1 MSDDDIFASILNY
14 SEDRVS
20 RKRTIQNRNMD
31 GPHLIRVEDY
41 IRYEE
46 GSDEPYA
53 TIIVNRLPILRTTKK
68 GVWIRD
74 ECYRERFVLLGA
86 NKYNKRYAYEK
97 VEDALHSYK
106 CRKGW
111 QKHHGE
117 RAIKHAAIGMELAKM
132 LSEHLKEK
140 TDEPR

>member
-1 MSDDDIFASILNY
+1 MSGEFTSILDGFETPL
-14 SEDRVS
+14 SK
-20 RKRTIQNRNMD
+20 KRTIWNRQCAE
-31 GPHLIRVEDY
+31 PHLIRVEDY

-53 TIIVNRLPILRTTKK
+53 TIIINRLPILRTTKK
-68 GVWIRD
+68 GVWVRGED
-74 ECYRERFVLLGA
+74 YRERFVLLGA

-97 VEDALHSYK
+97 IEDALHSYK

-111 QKHHGE
+111 QEHHGM
-117 RAIKHAAIGMELAKM
+117 RAIKHAKIGMELAKM
-132 LSEHLKEK
+132 LSEELNKEK

>member
-1 MSDDDIFASILNY
+1 MTNDFPSILNY
-14 SEDRVS
+14 SESKVS
-20 RKRTIQNRNMD
+20 RKRIIQNRNMD
-31 GPHLIRVEDY
+31 GPHLIRVSDY

-68 GVWIRD
+68 GVWVRGED
-74 ECYRERFVLLGA
+74 YRERFVLTGA

-97 VEDALHSYK
+97 LEDALHSYK

-111 QKHHGE
+111 QKVHGE
-117 RAIKHAAIGMELAKM
+117 RTIKHAGIGMELAEM
-132 LSEHLKEK
+132 LKAEMEKE
-140 TDEPR
+140 TA